1 VQYILHTLN
10 TLKLIFVFDVCIFE
24 LELKE
29 SNNMLSKKM
38 QVALNDQIKIE
49 SESSQVY
56 LAMASWAEIQPGIDN
71 VTSFFYQHS
80 DEERMHMLKLIH
92 FVNERGGFA
101 AVPALP
107 QPPLTFPSIIHA
119 FKELLKHEIFVSESI
134 NKLMGLAMDEKDYAT
149 ANFLQWYVAEQIE
162 EEALARTMNDKLEL
176 IGDDKGG
183 MYLFDKDILTISVTK
198 AQ

>member
-1 VQYILHTLN
+1 
-10 TLKLIFVFDVCIFE
+10 
-24 LELKE
+24 
-29 SNNMLSKKM
+29 MLSKKM
-38 QVALNDQIKIE
+38 NEALNEQIRIE
-49 SESSQVY
+49 AESSQVY

-101 AVPALP
+101 EVPALP
-107 QPPLTFPSIIHA
+107 QPPLTFPSIKHA
-119 FKELLKHEIFVSESI
+119 FKQLLNHEVFVSESI
-134 NKLMGLAMDEKDYAT
+134 NKLIDVALEEKDYAT
-149 ANFLQWYVAEQIE
+149 HNFLQWYVAEQIE

-183 MYLFDKDILTISVTK
+183 MYLFDRDILTISMAGEQK
-198 AQ
+198 